1 MGYTGDMAR
10 ESIEKSR
17 ISAQNG
23 PIEGKE
29 SAACIHESSCSNGIR
44 VSVPCKASSV
54 RSGC

>member
-44 VSVPCKASSV
+44 VSVPCKASSA